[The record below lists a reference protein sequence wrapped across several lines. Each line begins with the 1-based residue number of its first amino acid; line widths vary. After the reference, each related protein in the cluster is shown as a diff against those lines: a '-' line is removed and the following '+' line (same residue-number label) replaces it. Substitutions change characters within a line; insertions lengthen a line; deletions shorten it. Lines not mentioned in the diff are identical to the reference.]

1 MSVRRVG
8 LVCEGD
14 ASVSE
19 TAFSGTA
26 KRMFAALRDKGD
38 DVFAVD
44 ASLRGWR
51 RAAAAV
57 ASFSPDRQR
66 WRSKF
71 RYGPDVAH
79 HRTACAEQALGQRP
93 VDVLLQIGA
102 SYDPPRADS
111 VPCAIYSDWNI
122 ALDLEEARRTGV
134 SRGLGRQELE
144 ATNQLHARRYKNA
157 AVIFTISE
165 RLRQSFIDLY
175 GIAPERVM
183 TAYAGPNFDMG
194 RIEEALQEPKPAGP
208 PALLFIAKEFRRKGG
223 DLVAE
228 AFHAL
233 KKKLP
238 EARLIFA
245 GAAELPK
252 EFAGME
258 NVEHLG
264 LLDKNVP
271 SELKRLLSAYRR
283 ADVLLLPSRSDPFP
297 TVIREAMFFGVP
309 CVASDIWAMPEMIA
323 DGETGYLVPS
333 GDAAA
338 LAERVERLLSD
349 EPLRMQMGRA
359 ARARAERMFAWPQV
373 GEVLHRGLEAATK
386 R

>member
-1 MSVRRVG
+1 
-8 LVCEGD
+8 
-14 ASVSE
+14 
-19 TAFSGTA
+19 
-26 KRMFAALRDKGD
+26 
-38 DVFAVD
+38 
-44 ASLRGWR
+44 
-51 RAAAAV
+51 
-57 ASFSPDRQR
+57 
-66 WRSKF
+66 
-71 RYGPDVAH
+71 
-79 HRTACAEQALGQRP
+79 
-93 VDVLLQIGA
+93 
-102 SYDPPRADS
+102 
-111 VPCAIYSDWNI
+111 
-122 ALDLEEARRTGV
+122 
-134 SRGLGRQELE
+134 
-144 ATNQLHARRYKNA
+144 
-157 AVIFTISE
+157 
-165 RLRQSFIDLY
+165 
-175 GIAPERVM
+175 
-183 TAYAGPNFDMG
+183 
-194 RIEEALQEPKPAGP
+194 
-208 PALLFIAKEFRRKGG
+208 LFIAKEFKRKGG

-258 NVEHLG
+258 DVEHLG

-338 LAERVERLLSD
+338 LAERVERVLSD